1 MRQAKEDCDH
11 QSIPNHN
18 PYPARIG
25 LGTNQGHNGLIHYQ
39 ATVRTQAV
47 LLKGLFTPTTPPA
60 QREAVGDG
68 N

>member
-1 MRQAKEDCDH
+1 VRQANEGCDH
-11 QSIPNHN
+11 QSIPTHN
-18 PYPARIG
+18 PYPARIC
-25 LGTNQGHNGLIHYQ
+25 LGTNQGHTGLIHDQ

-47 LLKGLFTPTTPPA
+47 LLKGLFTPTTPLA